1 MCNEK
6 MIGYYELRTK
16 MTTINTPLIKPQLL
30 VAYEKTSADVKLEF
44 SLIFKQTCVVEK

>member
-44 SLIFKQTCVVEK
+44 NLIFKQTCVVEK